1 MGRGIGNISPANVEY
16 VQQGRDLRLDFLRG
30 LVMLVVICVHLE
42 YPSYLSMFMWERL
55 GMVSSAEGFVLF
67 SGVVLGIVY
76 KKRLHKHGLLDSAL
90 KLWRRAGQLYIV
102 NVAVICSVLLLSHL
116 PGLNVLPLTTWGSP
130 AGGPIIQLFPTFDT
144 PWGEILKQTLLLEI
158 GPHQFRVMGL
168 YALLI
173 ACAPIVLYLLHK
185 HYLWQLLTVSWLVYA
200 LNIWLKLR
208 ISHAGFEYAFPVLS
222 WQLLFFNGMIIGYY
236 HEQVFHWLADQRN
249 APYIY
254 LTTLGTGIF
263 MLFALANPRPL
274 FWPWSA
280 WQWIDQATY
289 RQIYMTWFYK
299 KNLCIGRVVNNAL
312 VYASL
317 FAGISWYWK
326 FCYRW
331 LGWLFIPIGQASLYV
346 FIWHIYVVLLWSNL
360 PLTYTNL
367 WLNTLVHVASIGL
380 IWLMV
385 QNKFMFGVVPR

>member
-1 MGRGIGNISPANVEY
+1 MGRDISNISPAMVEY

-102 NVAVICSVLLLSHL
+102 NVVVIGSVLLLSHF
-116 PGLNVLPLTTWGSP
+116 PGLNVLPLTTWASP
-130 AGGPIIQLFPTFDT
+130 AGGPLIQLFPAFDT

-173 ACAPIVLYLLHK
+173 ACAPGVLYLLHK
-185 HYLWQLLTVSWLVYA
+185 HYLWQLLSVSWLVYA
-200 LNIWLKLR
+200 INIWLKIR

-236 HEQVFHWLADQRN
+236 HEHVFAWLVDQRN

-263 MLFALANPRPL
+263 MLFALVNPRPL

-280 WQWIDQATY
+280 WEWIDQTTY

-299 KNLCIGRVVNNAL
+299 KNLCIGRVLNNVL
-312 VYASL
+312 VYVSL
-317 FAGISWYWK
+317 FAGISWYWEY
-326 FCYRW
+326 CYRW
-331 LGWLFIPIGQASLYV
+331 LGWLLIPIGQASLYV
-346 FIWHIYVVLLWSNL
+346 FIWHIYVVLLWSNV
-360 PLTYTNL
+360 PLAYNNL
-367 WLNTLVHVASIGL
+367 WFNTLVHVASIGL

-385 QNKFMFGVVPR
+385 QNKFLFSVVPR